1 MLDSGWSYWKGVFV
15 RHLYRKIPVLAMS
28 YFLFFLPHHEAFS
41 QTSGQWGVCEFATT
55 SALNSFNP
63 SSSDWDCKFAYCQA
77 NDQHYYWDGS
87 AWSLMITYNL
97 YTQSDTITGNRT
109 ITLNGNELTFD
120 ADEDII
126 IESTGELGIGTAD
139 PNAPLH
145 IYETTGTAASAS
157 DGSIILEH
165 ENSGGSSSIIFKS
178 KVNSG
183 SDYGYID
190 FSDDGSG
197 NGSSNENALLK
208 IGIENDGANNYQDDI
223 ALMPSGNVGVG
234 TTSPAAKLDV
244 DGGGLRLSDYGNG
257 TFTDTA
263 TYILAVDTVGDVIEL
278 NTARSSRV
286 FYPPAIA
293 IDASSTGTGL
303 SLDLHQEY
311 VNRYGS
317 PAVKSSSAP
326 AVIPYYTETE
336 LYYYVTDYDTAVF
349 SNLSISDAGVLSY
362 DIIASPADDFSL
374 INVVFV
380 VK

>member
-1 MLDSGWSYWKGVFV
+1 
-15 RHLYRKIPVLAMS
+15 
-28 YFLFFLPHHEAFS
+28 
-41 QTSGQWGVCEFATT
+41 
-55 SALNSFNP
+55 
-63 SSSDWDCKFAYCQA
+63 
-77 NDQHYYWDGS
+77 
-87 AWSLMITYNL
+87 MITYNL

-244 DGGGLRLSDYGNG
+244 DGGSLRLSDYGTG
-257 TFTDTA
+257 SFTDTA

-278 NTARSSRV
+278 NTARS
-286 FYPPAIA
+286 
-293 IDASSTGTGL
+293 
-303 SLDLHQEY
+303 
-311 VNRYGS
+311 
-317 PAVKSSSAP
+317 
-326 AVIPYYTETE
+326 
-336 LYYYVTDYDTAVF
+336 
-349 SNLSISDAGVLSY
+349 
-362 DIIASPADDFSL
+362 
-374 INVVFV
+374 
-380 VK
+380 

>member
-1 MLDSGWSYWKGVFV
+1 MLDSGWSYWKGIYVN
-15 RHLYRKIPVLAMS
+15 HLQRRISVLTIS
-28 YFLFFLPHHEAFS
+28 FCLFIFSHQHSFS

-87 AWSLMITYNL
+87 AWSLMITYNV
-97 YTQSDTITGNRT
+97 YTQSDTITGNRS

-126 IESTGELGIGTAD
+126 IEASGELGIGTAD
-139 PNAPLH
+139 PNSPLH
-145 IYETTGTAASAS
+145 IFESTGTSPSGS

-165 ENSGGSSSIIFKS
+165 DNSGGTSSIVFKS
-178 KVNSG
+178 KANSG
-183 SDYGYID
+183 SDYGYIS

-197 NGSSNENALLK
+197 NGSTDENALLK
-208 IGIENDGANNYQDDI
+208 IGVENDGANNYQDDI
-223 ALMPSGNVGVG
+223 ALMPTGSVGIG
-234 TTSPAAKLDV
+234 TTSPAAKLDI
-244 DGGGLRLSDYGNG
+244 DGGGLRLSDYGTG
-257 TFTDTA
+257 SFTDTA

-293 IDASSTGTGL
+293 IDASSTDTGL

-311 VNRYGS
+311 VSRFGS
-317 PAVKSSSAP
+317 PSVKSSSAP
-326 AVIPYYTETE
+326 AVIPYYTESE

-349 SNLSISDAGVLSY
+349 SNLSISDTGVLSY